1 MSPATANWPSPR
13 GPLQSRN
20 FRLQVACNVI
30 SVTGSAVSF
39 VAIPF
44 AVLKIGGSASDVGYV
59 ASAKLVPLIAFLLL
73 GGVLADRL
81 PRHKVMAAANVLQAL
96 AQGASAI
103 LVIAGYARVWE
114 LAALAAAGG
123 AGV

>member
-1 MSPATANWPSPR
+1 M
-13 GPLQSRN
+13 
-20 FRLQVACNVI
+20 ACNVI

-44 AVLKIGGSASDVGYV
+44 AVLQIGGSASGVGYV
-59 ASAKLVPLIAFLLL
+59 ATAELVPLIAFLLL
-73 GGVLADRL
+73 GGVVTDRL

-103 LVIAGYARVWE
+103 VVLTGHARIWE
-114 LAALAAAGG
+114 LVALAAAGG
-123 AGV
+123 VGVGF